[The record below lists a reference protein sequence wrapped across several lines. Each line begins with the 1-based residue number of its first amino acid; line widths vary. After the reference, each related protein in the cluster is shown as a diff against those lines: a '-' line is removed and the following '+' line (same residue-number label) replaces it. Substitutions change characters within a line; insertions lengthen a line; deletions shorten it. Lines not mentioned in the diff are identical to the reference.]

1 MDIQSMTAA
10 ELGKRIRSRELSA
23 VEAADACLEQIEK
36 TGVISLVMPKAP
48 ESRQRRSRRRWM
60 QENLQDPLREC
71 RWR

>member
-36 TGVISLVMPKAP
+36 TLHIGQLF
-48 ESRQRRSRRRWM
+48 RQALYRKLPSYKQATSRR
-60 QENLQDPLREC
+60 
-71 RWR
+71 